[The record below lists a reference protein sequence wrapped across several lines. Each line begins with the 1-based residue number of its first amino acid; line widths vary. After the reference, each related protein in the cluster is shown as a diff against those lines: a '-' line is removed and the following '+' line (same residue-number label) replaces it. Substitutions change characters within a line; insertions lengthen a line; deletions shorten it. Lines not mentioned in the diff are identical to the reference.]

1 MKTLNP
7 QRSNSAQPKNSCP
20 RTFRIKNSRSLSRAE
35 RNRNPGNIR
44 RSGVRFRGERQPSI
58 DPSFKEFESDEWGYR
73 AMFVV
78 MESYRRRYAIDT
90 LRGIISRWAPPTEND
105 TQSYIRFVSERAA
118 IEADAQLLPRD
129 VRLRA
134 VAEAMSRF
142 ERGHEPSPEQLASLD
157 RGWQLFLKDY

>member
-1 MKTLNP
+1 MTTLK
-7 QRSNSAQPKNSCP
+7 AQHSVPV
-20 RTFRIKNSRSLSRAE
+20 RITSRRSLSRAE

-44 RSGVRFRGERQPSI
+44 RSGVRYRGERRPSI
-58 DPSFKEFESDEWGYR
+58 DPSFKEFESDERGYR
-73 AMFVV
+73 AMFVL

-90 LRGIISRWAPPTEND
+90 LRGIVSRWAPPTEND
-105 TQSYIRFVSERAA
+105 TEGYIRFVSERTA
-118 IEADAQLLPRD
+118 IESDAQLLPRD

-134 VAEAMSRF
+134 IAEAMSRF

>member
-1 MKTLNP
+1 MTTLK
-7 QRSNSAQPKNSCP
+7 AQHSVPV
-20 RTFRIKNSRSLSRAE
+20 RITGRRSLSRAE

-44 RSGVRFRGERQPSI
+44 RSGVRYRGERRPSI

-73 AMFVV
+73 AMFVL

-90 LRGIISRWAPPTEND
+90 LRGIVSRWAPPTEND
-105 TQSYIRFVSERAA
+105 TEGYIRFVSERTA
-118 IEADAQLLPRD
+118 IESDAQLLPHD

-134 VAEAMSRF
+134 IVEAMSRF